1 MPKKIGYKLILA
13 VAVVAAIVIGIF
25 AYINVQSQ
33 SRILLEEVERHI
45 DQLSETIK
53 SSTHYDMLSNR
64 RDDIHNIIQTIG
76 TQPCILEVRVLNKD
90 GEIIYS
96 SDSSSIGH
104 MVDKQAEACY
114 GCHAAD
120 QPIQRLPIK
129 ERMRLFQL
137 YPDSAR
143 VMGIIN
149 PIYNEK
155 SCWMSDCHAH
165 SSEQTVLGVLDIN
178 VCLKSVDQ
186 QILLSKYKM
195 LSFALIS
202 IVSLSLVLGFFVKKF
217 VDKPVN
223 ELVKATQIVASG
235 DLKHTIQKSSNDEI
249 GLLAR
254 SFNNMTQKLSE
265 ARLQLFQSDK
275 MASLG
280 RLAAGVAHEINN
292 PLTGILTY
300 SSYLLKRTQNDK
312 DMQND
317 LSIIVRETMRSRDI
331 VKGLLDFARQS
342 VPKKRNTDI
351 NQIIEQAL
359 SIAENELLLHKITVI
374 RTLDPKLPSL
384 TVDAN
389 QIQQV
394 FLNLIVNADHA
405 MMEKGGEL
413 TVSTAMI
420 NLLPQG
426 VALIRTACC
435 PKGHDLMDQSN
446 RIDGFSSIKLL
457 AKQKDREGLV
467 YIDPG
472 YGRHNHNYG
481 MELSVSDEFDLACP
495 KCKVSLLDKDS
506 ECPKC
511 HSKIYRFD
519 VPPKGP
525 FVGCSNKNCDW
536 QVWVKSSNNS
546 NLMQK
551 QLIFRNTQC
560 LFNNLIYI
568 RISFFRNL
576 VFTSTRT

>member
-1 MPKKIGYKLILA
+1 
-13 VAVVAAIVIGIF
+13 
-25 AYINVQSQ
+25 
-33 SRILLEEVERHI
+33 
-45 DQLSETIK
+45 
-53 SSTHYDMLSNR
+53 
-64 RDDIHNIIQTIG
+64 
-76 TQPCILEVRVLNKD
+76 
-90 GEIIYS
+90 
-96 SDSSSIGH
+96 
-104 MVDKQAEACY
+104 
-114 GCHAAD
+114 
-120 QPIQRLPIK
+120 
-129 ERMRLFQL
+129 
-137 YPDSAR
+137 
-143 VMGIIN
+143 
-149 PIYNEK
+149 
-155 SCWMSDCHAH
+155 
-165 SSEQTVLGVLDIN
+165 
-178 VCLKSVDQ
+178 
-186 QILLSKYKM
+186 
-195 LSFALIS
+195 
-202 IVSLSLVLGFFVKKF
+202 
-217 VDKPVN
+217 
-223 ELVKATQIVASG
+223 
-235 DLKHTIQKSSNDEI
+235 
-249 GLLAR
+249 
-254 SFNNMTQKLSE
+254 LSE

-536 QVWVKSSNNS
+536 QVWDEVEKEGAKEYLEAKVIDQGYGISKENLGKIFDPFFTTKGQKGTGLGLAVIWGIIDNHDGTISVESQPGRGTTFTIRLPGPGNS
-546 NLMQK
+546 K
-551 QLIFRNTQC
+551 GF
-560 LFNNLIYI
+560 
-568 RISFFRNL
+568 
-576 VFTSTRT
+576 V